1 MEMGE
6 LR

>member
-6 LR
+6 